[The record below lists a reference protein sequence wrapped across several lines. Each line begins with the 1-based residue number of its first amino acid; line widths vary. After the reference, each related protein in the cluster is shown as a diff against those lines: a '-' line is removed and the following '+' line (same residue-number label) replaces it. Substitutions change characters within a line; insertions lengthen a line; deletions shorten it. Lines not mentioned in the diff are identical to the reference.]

1 MSHSGAAVKFPFY
14 HTIESRYGEQLH
26 ANPHVRSDRL
36 GFCPDIRHVTHAI
49 RISRNG
55 VDTQAPTLP
64 VRATSQQSSDFIMV
78 AQERNEQLIASVL
91 ENESEIAVAAT
102 LKKFVRQLAN
112 TEAAM
117 DMGLAKTP
125 NEITKRQ

>member
-1 MSHSGAAVKFPFY
+1 MQGP
-14 HTIESRYGEQLH
+14 
-26 ANPHVRSDRL
+26 RSDDGGQKSYVGNGRT
-36 GFCPDIRHVTHAI
+36 GSKHCPP
-49 RISRNG
+49 SGGLPCFENS
-55 VDTQAPTLP
+55 LP

-78 AQERNEQLIASVL
+78 AQERNKQLIASVL

-125 NEITKRQ
+125 DEITKRQ

>member
-1 MSHSGAAVKFPFY
+1 
-14 HTIESRYGEQLH
+14 
-26 ANPHVRSDRL
+26 
-36 GFCPDIRHVTHAI
+36 
-49 RISRNG
+49 
-55 VDTQAPTLP
+55 
-64 VRATSQQSSDFIMV
+64 MV

-117 DMGLAKTP
+117 DMGLAKTR
-125 NEITKRQ
+125 NEITNRQ